1 MDGGDVET
9 EVDNDNVEAEDL
21 DGAGPLIAGVKR
33 YPCETL
39 AMDTARAFQ
48 QFSVGKIYKITKKK
62 MLYIIV
68 ILT

>member
-39 AMDTARAFQ
+39 AMDTAR
-48 QFSVGKIYKITKKK
+48 
-62 MLYIIV
+62 
-68 ILT
+68 

>member
-48 QFSVGKIYKITKKK
+48 QFSVGKIY
-62 MLYIIV
+62 
-68 ILT
+68 